1 MKESNMKKNTV
12 PKAGEWEMRA
22 EYDFSDSRPNKY
34 TQKFAEG
41 TNIVVIEPDL
51 VEFFPNTESV
61 NNALRALAS
70 VFPQSRQKKRPKKS
84 LMPQRKSVAWF
95 HHFEL

>member
-1 MKESNMKKNTV
+1 MKKSIAS
-12 PKAGEWEMRA
+12 KSGEWEMRK

-34 TQKFAEG
+34 ARKYAEG

-70 VFPQSRQKKRPKKS
+70 IFPRSNVRKKPKKS
-84 LMPQRKSVAWF
+84 LVALHKSA
-95 HHFEL
+95 

>member
-1 MKESNMKKNTV
+1 MKESNMKKNNVT
-12 PKAGEWEMRA
+12 KAGEWEIGA

-34 TQKFAEG
+34 ARKYAEG

-61 NNALRALAS
+61 NNALRALVS
-70 VFPQSRQKKRPKKS
+70 IFPRSNVRKKPKKS
-84 LMPQRKSVAWF
+84 LVAL
-95 HHFEL
+95 HQSTA